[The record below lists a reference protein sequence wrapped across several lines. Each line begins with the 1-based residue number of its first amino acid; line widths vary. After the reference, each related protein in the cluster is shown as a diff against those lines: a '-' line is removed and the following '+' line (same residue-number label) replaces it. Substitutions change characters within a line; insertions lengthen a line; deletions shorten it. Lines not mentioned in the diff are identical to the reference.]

1 MKSSNQRLAFFFDM
15 HLYVLHLNAII
26 AEARGCLK
34 HGNDQDIIFI
44 QKFIVTIL
52 F

>member
-1 MKSSNQRLAFFFDM
+1 MKSSNWRLAFFFDM

-34 HGNDQDIIFI
+34 HGNFHSKIYSHDS
-44 QKFIVTIL
+44 IL
-52 F
+52 RLL